1 MTSQKSHTIK
11 EIIDTGAPIALCMLI
26 EAIHKGEPFV
36 TYGDIAA
43 EIHVKLGGKTIFP
56 TNIGYVAGSMMNQIL
71 ELDSKAPLINAM
83 ITRQDGL
90 PGDGIGGYLAK
101 RYRDP
106 KLKKWETVSKS
117 QKLKIVE
124 RERKKVRLY
133 TYTRWKKLEKKLF
146 GSPASIKRL
155 NQISKEKDGNSPDG
169 RRGGAPESEEHQK
182 LKEWIR
188 KNPQKIGLPQSFG
201 QGHTEEELLS
211 ADIVDVVFT
220 DGEQFAVVEVKS
232 CRSGDGDLRR
242 GIYQCVKYRA
252 VKEAQEKQ
260 ANTSER
266 NTSVRAILV
275 TERDLPPQLKERA
288 RLLSVGTKK
297 VSVNKGCQC

>member
-1 MTSQKSHTIK
+1 
-11 EIIDTGAPIALCMLI
+11 MLI
-26 EAIHKGEPFV
+26 EAIHKDEPFV
-36 TYGDIAA
+36 TYGSIGA
-43 EIHVKLGGKTIFP
+43 EIHAKLGGKTIFS
-56 TNIGYVAGSMMNQIL
+56 IKVGEVAGNMMDQIL
-71 ELDSKAPLINAM
+71 NFDPKAPLINAL
-83 ITRQDGL
+83 ITRSDGL

-106 KLKKWETVSKS
+106 KLKKWKTVSKS

-133 TYTRWKKLEKKLF
+133 PDWEELEKDLF

-169 RRGGAPESEEHQK
+169 RRGGAPESEEHKK
-182 LKEWIR
+182 LKEWVR

-201 QGHTEEELLS
+201 QGRAEVELES
-211 ADIVDVVFT
+211 ADIVDVMFT
-220 DGEQFAVVEVKS
+220 DGAQFAVVEVKS
-232 CRSGDGDLRR
+232 CWSGDGDLKR

-260 ANTSER
+260 ANTSEG

-288 RLLSVGTKK
+288 RRLSVRTKK
-297 VSVNKGCQC
+297 VSINKGCQC

>member
-1 MTSQKSHTIK
+1 MMSQESHTIK
-11 EIIDTGAPIALCMLI
+11 EIIDTGAPIALRMLI

-36 TYGDIAA
+36 TYGNIAA
-43 EIHVKLGGKTIFP
+43 EIHVKLRGKKIFP
-56 TNIGYVAGSMMNQIL
+56 INIGAVAGSMMDQIL
-71 ELDSKAPLINAM
+71 KLDSNAPLINAL
-83 ITRQDGL
+83 ITRSDGL
-90 PGDGIGGYLAK
+90 PGRGVSGYLAK

-106 KLKKWETVSKS
+106 KLKKWTTVSKS

-133 TYTRWKKLEKKLF
+133 PDWKKLEKELF

-169 RRGGAPESEEHQK
+169 RRGGAPESEEHKK
-182 LKEWIR
+182 LKEWVQ
-188 KNPQKIGLPQSFG
+188 KNPQKIGLRQSFG

-260 ANTSER
+260 ANTSEG

-275 TERDLPPQLKERA
+275 TERDLPPQLKKRA
-288 RLLSVGTKK
+288 RLLSVETKK

>member
-1 MTSQKSHTIK
+1 MTSQKSHPIP
-11 EIIDTGAPIALCMLI
+11 EIIETGAPIALRMLI

-43 EIHVKLGGKTIFP
+43 EIHAKLGGKEIFP
-56 TNIGYVAGSMMNQIL
+56 TQIGKVAGSMMDQIL
-71 ELDSKAPLINAM
+71 ELDPKAPLINAL
-83 ITRQDGL
+83 ISRPNGL
-90 PGDGIGGYLAK
+90 PGDGISGYLAK
-101 RYRDP
+101 RYRQP
-106 KLKKWETVSKS
+106 RLKKWKTVSKS

-133 TYTRWKKLEKKLF
+133 TGWEKLEKKLF

-169 RRGGAPESEEHQK
+169 RRGGAPESKEHKK
-182 LKEWIR
+182 LKEWVR
-188 KNPQKIGLPQSFG
+188 KNPQKIGLSKSFG
-201 QGHTEEELLS
+201 KGDAEVKLES
-211 ADIVDVVFT
+211 ADIVDVTFT
-220 DGEQFAVVEVKS
+220 DGPQFAVVEVKS
-232 CRSGDGDLRR
+232 CRSGDGDLKR

-252 VKEAQEKQ
+252 VKEAQEQPVK
-260 ANTSER
+260 N
-266 NTSVRAILV
+266 SVRAILV

-288 RLLSVGTKK
+288 RLLSVKTKK